1 MFYEN
6 PLGHGAS
13 ARWSH
18 GTASTPWRS
27 GPTVSGVSKRISAED
42 QIETIVEQARVAEA
56 ASTNR
61 MAFLQ
66 DVSVLCL
73 VGLRQLAKEID
84 RLDHRVDV
92 AANGQAISRPAEA
105 PAVERVELAT
115 QLSDLTSQVTT
126 MTTAVKKLSKD
137 VGKLSKDV
145 KRLSKKKKKKKKK
158 KR

>member
-1 MFYEN
+1 MVYEN

-13 ARWSH
+13 ARWSY
-18 GTASTPWRS
+18 GNACTTWRS
-27 GPTVSGVSKRISAED
+27 GPTVSGVSKRVSAED

-84 RLDHRVDV
+84 RLDRGVDV
-92 AANGQAISRPAEA
+92 VANGQASPGL
-105 PAVERVELAT
+105 PKLQPSNGSSSPHNWV
-115 QLSDLTSQVTT
+115 TSHR
-126 MTTAVKKLSKD
+126 KLQ
-137 VGKLSKDV
+137 
-145 KRLSKKKKKKKKK
+145 R
-158 KR
+158 